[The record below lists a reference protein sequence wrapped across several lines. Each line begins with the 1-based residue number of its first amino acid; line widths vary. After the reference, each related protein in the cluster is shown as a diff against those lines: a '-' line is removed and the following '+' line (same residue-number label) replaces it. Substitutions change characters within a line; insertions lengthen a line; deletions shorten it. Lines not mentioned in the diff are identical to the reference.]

1 MSKNDKEKKAV
12 NVSML
17 PVIPSLNIDL
27 VNVDMEQ
34 ISAHI
39 LSDDDTPDLRES
51 NEFRSAGALMKS
63 IADEALSWRE
73 SLAEGYQPAIVAILQ
88 GGIQINVLKLSQ
100 VSFHG
105 IRIEGTMSGS
115 ACVMFSH
122 QSNVQMLCHAT
133 EIKEEA
139 PKRSI
144 GFIWP
149 DKEVQI

>member
-1 MSKNDKEKKAV
+1 MIKKT
-12 NVSML
+12 NNKKSLL
-17 PVIPSLNIDL
+17 PVIPSLSLEL
-27 VNVDMEQ
+27 VDVDMEQ
-34 ISAHI
+34 ISAHV

-73 SLAEGYQPAIVAILQ
+73 SLPDGFQPAIVAILQ
-88 GGIQINVLKLSQ
+88 GGIQIDVLKLSQ

-105 IRIEGTMSGS
+105 IRIEGKMSGS

-149 DKEVQI
+149 DKEVHI